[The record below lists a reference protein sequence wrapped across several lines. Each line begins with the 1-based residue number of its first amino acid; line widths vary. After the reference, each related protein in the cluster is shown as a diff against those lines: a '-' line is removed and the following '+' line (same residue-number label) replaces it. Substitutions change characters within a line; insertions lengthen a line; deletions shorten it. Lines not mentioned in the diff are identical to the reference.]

1 VEARNDEPTGRSIP
15 DRPAR
20 SHGGRSDE
28 PGSTPHGS
36 AAVPSGAAS
45 RPAGLCTGRGHVV
58 AYGNPAFVTAF
69 GEGCVGVPAREA
81 FVGMSRE
88 GFALFD
94 EVLRS
99 GRPLARWVRLGSG
112 REPWR
117 LVVAPR
123 VDPGT
128 REVYGVRF
136 HMRAR
141 SDVPVLLPDG
151 PGD

>member
-1 VEARNDEPTGRSIP
+1 M
-15 DRPAR
+15 
-20 SHGGRSDE
+20 
-28 PGSTPHGS
+28 
-36 AAVPSGAAS
+36 PSGAAS

-58 AYGNPAFVTAF
+58 VYGNPAFVSAF
-69 GEGCVGVPAREA
+69 GEGCVGVPVREA

-99 GRPLARWVRLGSG
+99 GRPLARWVRLTSSG
-112 REPWR
+112 EPWR

-128 REVYGVRF
+128 HEVYGVRF
-136 HMRAR
+136 HIRAR
-141 SDVPVLLPDG
+141 SDVPILLPDG
-151 PGD
+151 PRE